1 MHKRSAAREVSHNL
15 KQSTPT
21 DAGQQAPMLSG
32 VKRTNYLPFL
42 FKEALMLPQTVRRDM
57 DTVEFSI
64 PTEDLLRRLFGR
76 SMLYIHGQRSEKTW
90 KKLQRKIHF
99 FLKKAVEN
107 NLQSDGFHKT
117 RINRFL
123 CNIEETCNSKENG
136 DIEIILSLT
145 AMVLELLGGLPDY
158 SERRALNRSD
168 DYFLSALRSL
178 RYCQTPHQKMRT
190 IIEAARYRPY
200 CDYHKSEDLYE
211 EYVTRYN
218 GNSKGFLDWYKKQY
232 PAAYA
237 EIF

>member
-1 MHKRSAAREVSHNL
+1 
-15 KQSTPT
+15 
-21 DAGQQAPMLSG
+21 
-32 VKRTNYLPFL
+32 
-42 FKEALMLPQTVRRDM
+42 M

-64 PTEDLLRRLFGR
+64 PTEDFLRRLFGR
-76 SMLYIHGQRSEKTW
+76 SMLYIHGQRNEKTW
-90 KKLQRKIHF
+90 KKLQRKIHSV
-99 FLKKAVEN
+99 LKKAVEN
-107 NLQSDGFHKT
+107 NLHSDAFHKT
-117 RINRFL
+117 RINRYL
-123 CNIEETCNSKENG
+123 CNIEEACKSKENG

-178 RYCQTPHQKMRT
+178 RYYQTPHQKMRT

-200 CDYHKSEDLYE
+200 CDYHKNEDLYD

>member
-1 MHKRSAAREVSHNL
+1 
-15 KQSTPT
+15 
-21 DAGQQAPMLSG
+21 
-32 VKRTNYLPFL
+32 
-42 FKEALMLPQTVRRDM
+42 MLPQTVRRDM

-64 PTEDLLRRLFGR
+64 PTEDFLRRLFGR
-76 SMLYIHGQRSEKTW
+76 SMLYIHGQSGEKTW
-90 KKLQRKIHF
+90 KKLQRKIHSV
-99 FLKKAVEN
+99 LKKAVEN

-117 RINRFL
+117 RINRYL

-158 SERRALNRSD
+158 SERRVLNRSN